1 MLTEE
6 QYPWNRQAEAC
17 FPLCQCLIPRGRC
30 PGRPKSQSMKVK
42 GPYPPSRASGP
53 PHTTQP
59 CMPPRALE
67 QWIQA
72 FRLHYTSGWE
82 GEPSEASAS
91 VMDVRLRLIRER
103 QWLLWGSG
111 GICGLLWQC
120 GVVKNPPAKQE
131 MGV

>member
-1 MLTEE
+1 MTERL
-6 QYPWNRQAEAC
+6 NDNN
-17 FPLCQCLIPRGRC
+17 LVVRC
-30 PGRPKSQSMKVK
+30 M
-42 GPYPPSRASGP
+42 
-53 PHTTQP
+53 
-59 CMPPRALE
+59 
-67 QWIQA
+67 W
-72 FRLHYTSGWE
+72 GWE